1 MRWMIVI
8 CLGAL
13 ACSKGEN
20 AGVEEAKKQA
30 EAEQKAH
37 EAKGEAAK
45 KIHPPVPGRAK
56 LACSQVIDAAKF
68 GQVLGETVPISVV
81 DGKDP
86 EAPAS
91 CSLKRGGKKISDA
104 EQKALIKQN
113 GKLGVLPGDEICN
126 VTTYCW
132 TIEDPDR
139 FKKKCVADKKQVDE
153 SLGFPACVW
162 IVPTGADDVKHFQ
175 LFDEDTKCIFDV
187 RAGPSNVDNDLI
199 AKCAKAAHDL
209 IGPEQIAVTAGAS
222 SGSGSGSGS
231 GS

>member
-20 AGVEEAKKQA
+20 AGVEEARKQA

-37 EAKGEAAK
+37 EAKGEVAK

-56 LACSQVIDAAKF
+56 LACSQVIDAAKW
-68 GQVLGETVPISVV
+68 GQVLGEVNPITVV
-81 DGKDP
+81 DGKHP

-91 CSLKRGGKKISDA
+91 CSLKRGGKKIGDA

-126 VTTYCW
+126 ITTYCW
-132 TIEDPDR
+132 TIEDGDR
-139 FKKKCVADKKQVDE
+139 FKKKCIADKKQVDE
-153 SLGFPACVW
+153 SLGFPACVM
-162 IVPTGADDVKHFQ
+162 IVPTGEADVKNWRFY
-175 LFDEDTKCIFDV
+175 DDDTKCVIGV
-187 RAGPSNVDNDLI
+187 RAGPSNTDNDLI
-199 AKCAKAAHDL
+199 GKCAKAAHDL
-209 IGPEQIAVTAGAS
+209 IGQTQIAVGAAPAAPAAP
-222 SGSGSGSGS
+222 
-231 GS
+231 